1 MVYDGV
7 TVFIRDAV
15 FVFVVVQS
23 GDDEV
28 KVTVFVIIAYGD
40 VVARPSTVQRAVD
53 RRDSHEVAF
62 RRGLVYFFKY
72 ILPVRSDTFVLVQ
85 VGNHIIE
92 VIFIIHGFH
101 SGYEQVH

>member
-1 MVYDGV
+1 MPDESFPFIVFIEVKHAPVVVYDGV

-40 VVARPSTVQRAVD
+40 VVARPSTVQ
-53 RRDSHEVAF
+53 
-62 RRGLVYFFKY
+62 
-72 ILPVRSDTFVLVQ
+72 P
-85 VGNHIIE
+85 
-92 VIFIIHGFH
+92 
-101 SGYEQVH
+101 